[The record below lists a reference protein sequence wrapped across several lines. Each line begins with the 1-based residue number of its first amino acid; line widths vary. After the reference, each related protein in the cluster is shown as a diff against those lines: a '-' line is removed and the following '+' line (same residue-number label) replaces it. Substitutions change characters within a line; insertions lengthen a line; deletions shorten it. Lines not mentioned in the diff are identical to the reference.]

1 MTSARKSNIK
11 YSVFICISVLLLGII
26 FAFSST
32 KQRANSSED
41 YDRSLDIGGYVV
53 KISGCV
59 YFTDTNEIVFTFKY
73 KPVVE
78 MPSNSIPEIYNV
90 TYSTEDTVNTK
101 LSYNTQDKAVGEQT
115 VTCTDFDTKKI
126 CYIKVDFISKE
137 PDYYDED
144 TYDEFGDI
152 IKGEFHEGKKY
163 DNYVKIDVQDM
174 LRMTKNDYKT
184 YTTQAPVTAADESS
198 VTDKVIDPQ
207 GTFVVTTT
215 VPITS
220 STATSST
227 TVSVSTEKETE
238 TSSEKEVKV
247 TAKSDD
253 TNAEQQTQEQ
263 YVYNTQPQYYDDNNN
278 NTEPPQTERQTQRQT
293 QQYTT
298 TTVTTAY
305 TPPEIKG
312 LRLESSYSNNDVKLS
327 IGENTTLTAV
337 ISPSNAMGSIV
348 WESNRTDIAEVNSS
362 GRVTAKAK
370 GKAIITAR
378 SASNSSV
385 TASCMITV
393 E

>member
-163 DNYVKIDVQDM
+163 DSYVKIDVQDM

-348 WESNRTDIAEVNSS
+348 WESNRTDIAEVASS

>member
-41 YDRSLDIGGYVV
+41 YDISLDIGGYVV

-144 TYDEFGDI
+144 TYDG
-152 IKGEFHEGKKY
+152 
-163 DNYVKIDVQDM
+163 
-174 LRMTKNDYKT
+174 
-184 YTTQAPVTAADESS
+184 S
-198 VTDKVIDPQ
+198 
-207 GTFVVTTT
+207 
-215 VPITS
+215 
-220 STATSST
+220 AT
-227 TVSVSTEKETE
+227 
-238 TSSEKEVKV
+238 
-247 TAKSDD
+247 
-253 TNAEQQTQEQ
+253 
-263 YVYNTQPQYYDDNNN
+263 
-278 NTEPPQTERQTQRQT
+278 
-293 QQYTT
+293 
-298 TTVTTAY
+298 
-305 TPPEIKG
+305 
-312 LRLESSYSNNDVKLS
+312 
-327 IGENTTLTAV
+327 
-337 ISPSNAMGSIV
+337 
-348 WESNRTDIAEVNSS
+348 
-362 GRVTAKAK
+362 
-370 GKAIITAR
+370 
-378 SASNSSV
+378 
-385 TASCMITV
+385 
-393 E
+393 

>member
-41 YDRSLDIGGYVV
+41 YDISLDIGGYVV

-163 DNYVKIDVQDM
+163 DSYVKIDVQDM

-348 WESNRTDIAEVNSS
+348 WESNRTDIAEVDSS
-362 GRVTAKAK
+362 GSVTAKAK

>member
-1 MTSARKSNIK
+1 
-11 YSVFICISVLLLGII
+11 
-26 FAFSST
+26 
-32 KQRANSSED
+32 
-41 YDRSLDIGGYVV
+41 
-53 KISGCV
+53 
-59 YFTDTNEIVFTFKY
+59 
-73 KPVVE
+73 
-78 MPSNSIPEIYNV
+78 
-90 TYSTEDTVNTK
+90 
-101 LSYNTQDKAVGEQT
+101 
-115 VTCTDFDTKKI
+115 
-126 CYIKVDFISKE
+126 
-137 PDYYDED
+137 
-144 TYDEFGDI
+144 
-152 IKGEFHEGKKY
+152 
-163 DNYVKIDVQDM
+163 
-174 LRMTKNDYKT
+174 MTKNDYKT

-348 WESNRTDIAEVNSS
+348 WESNRTDIAEVDSS

>member
-1 MTSARKSNIK
+1 MTSAQKSNIK

-32 KQRANSSED
+32 KQRTNSSED

-163 DNYVKIDVQDM
+163 DSYVKIDVQDM

-348 WESNRTDIAEVNSS
+348 WESNRTDIAEVDSS

>member
-1 MTSARKSNIK
+1 VTSARKSNIK

-163 DNYVKIDVQDM
+163 DSYVKIDVQDM

-348 WESNRTDIAEVNSS
+348 WESNRTDIAEVDSS

>member
-32 KQRANSSED
+32 KQRTNSSED

-163 DNYVKIDVQDM
+163 DSYVKIDVQDM

-348 WESNRTDIAEVNSS
+348 WESNRTDIAEVDSS

>member
-163 DNYVKIDVQDM
+163 DSYVKIDVQDM

-348 WESNRTDIAEVNSS
+348 WESNRTDIAEVDSS